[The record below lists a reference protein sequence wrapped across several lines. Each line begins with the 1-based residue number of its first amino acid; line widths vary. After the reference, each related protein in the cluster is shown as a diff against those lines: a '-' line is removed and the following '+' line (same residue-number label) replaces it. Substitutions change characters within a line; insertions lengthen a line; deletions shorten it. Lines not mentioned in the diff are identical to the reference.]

1 MKVKIITIIFLFIG
15 LVAEAQKPELT
26 HELYRE
32 KVEAYSQILKQK
44 KMQSMA
50 ATEARK
56 VAYTGYLPRI
66 DFNAEGT
73 LNMKELNAWNEPV
86 GQYRNHTY
94 QGVFVLAQPIYAGGA
109 LRAQHQI
116 AKADEKL
123 DQLSEELTLDQIHFQ
138 SDAFYWN
145 ASASQAMLQSAEE
158 YMKIVKQQFNIINDR
173 FTNGSISRTDMLM
186 ISTRLKEAELQH
198 IIARQNYSL
207 ALQKLNRLMGIDPDA
222 PVDNLSDISIESTP
236 VSILSLDNVLQRRAE
251 IASAEIS
258 IQKSEAQRKAALS
271 QYNPQLNMF
280 VSGGWATSSP
290 NMGHSVSFTPILG
303 VNLNVP
309 IFRWGA
315 RFKTNRQHAAYINMQ
330 KLQQSYIIDN
340 IKEELSS
347 ALTKIKE
354 TEFQVKT
361 AKENINLAEENLNLA
376 TFSYNEGKAS
386 MADVLSAQLAWTQ
399 AHSNLINAYLAEKMA
414 VAEYRKVV
422 SE

>member
-1 MKVKIITIIFLFIG
+1 MKAQIITILFLLIG
-15 LVAEAQKPELT
+15 VVVEAQKPQLT
-26 HELYRE
+26 QEQYRE

-44 KMQSMA
+44 KMQTMA

-109 LRAQHQI
+109 LRAQHKI

-123 DQLSEELTLDQIHFQ
+123 DQLSEELTLDQIYYQ

-158 YMKIVKQQFNIINDR
+158 YKKIVKQQFDIINDR

-207 ALQKLNRLMGIDPDA
+207 ALQKLNRLMGIDPEA
-222 PVDNLSDISIESTP
+222 PVDSLSDISIAPTQ
-236 VSILSLDNVLQRRAE
+236 VSILTLDDVLQRRAE
-251 IASAEIS
+251 YASSEIS

-280 VSGGWATSSP
+280 LSGGWATSSP
-290 NMGHSVSFTPILG
+290 NMGYDVSFTPILG

-315 RFKTNRQHAAYINMQ
+315 RFKTSRQHKAYINIQ
-330 KLQQSYIIDN
+330 KLQQSYVTDN
-340 IKEELSS
+340 IKEEL
-347 ALTKIKE
+347 AGAMTKLME
-354 TEFQVKT
+354 TEFQVNT
-361 AKENINLAEENLNLA
+361 AKENINLAEENLSLV

-386 MADVLSAQLAWTQ
+386 MADVLSSQLAWTQ
-399 AHSNLINAYLAEKMA
+399 AHSSLINAYLAEKMA

>member
-1 MKVKIITIIFLFIG
+1 MKAQIITLLFLFIG
-15 LVAEAQKPELT
+15 NVIGAQKPLLT
-26 HELYRE
+26 QELYRE
-32 KVEAYSQILKQK
+32 KVEEYSQILKQK
-44 KMQSMA
+44 KMQTMA

-73 LNMKELNAWNEPV
+73 LNLKELNAWNEPV

-109 LRAQHQI
+109 LKAQHQI

-123 DQLSEELTLDQIHFQ
+123 DQLSEELTLDQIHYQ

-158 YMKIVKQQFNIINDR
+158 YMKIVKQQFDIIKDR

-207 ALQKLNRLMGIDPDA
+207 ALQKLNRLMGVDP
-222 PVDNLSDISIESTP
+222 NESIGSLSDITTASSPIN
-236 VSILSLDNVLQRRAE
+236 ILSFEDVLQRRTE
-251 IASAEIS
+251 YASSEIS

-280 VSGGWATSSP
+280 ISGGWATSSP
-290 NMGHSVSFTPILG
+290 NMGYSVSFNPILG

-315 RFKTNRQHAAYINMQ
+315 RFKTSRQHNAYINIQ
-330 KLQQSYIIDN
+330 KLQQSYVTDN
-340 IKEELSS
+340 IKEEFSS
-347 ALTKIKE
+347 ALTKLKE

-361 AKENINLAEENLNLA
+361 AKENIDLAEENLSLV

-386 MADVLSAQLAWTQ
+386 MADVLSSQLAWTQ
-399 AHSNLINAYLAEKMA
+399 AHSNLINAYLAKKMA
-414 VAEYRKVV
+414 IAEYRKVV

>member
-1 MKVKIITIIFLFIG
+1 MKAQIITILFLLIG
-15 LVAEAQKPELT
+15 VVVEAQKPQLT
-26 HELYRE
+26 QEQYRE

-44 KMQSMA
+44 KMQTMA

-109 LRAQHQI
+109 LRAQHKI

-123 DQLSEELTLDQIHFQ
+123 DQLSEELTLDQIYYQ

-158 YMKIVKQQFNIINDR
+158 YKKIVKQQFDIINDR

-207 ALQKLNRLMGIDPDA
+207 ALQKLNRLMGIDPEA
-222 PVDNLSDISIESTP
+222 PVDSLSDISIAPTQ
-236 VSILSLDNVLQRRAE
+236 VSILTLDDVLQRRAE
-251 IASAEIS
+251 YASSEIS

-280 VSGGWATSSP
+280 LSGGWATSSP
-290 NMGHSVSFTPILG
+290 NMGYDVSFTPILG

-315 RFKTNRQHAAYINMQ
+315 RFKTSRQHKAYINIQ
-330 KLQQSYIIDN
+330 KLQQSYVTDN
-340 IKEELSS
+340 IKEEL
-347 ALTKIKE
+347 AGAMTKLKE
-354 TEFQVKT
+354 TEFQVNT
-361 AKENINLAEENLNLA
+361 AKENINLAEENLSLV

-386 MADVLSAQLAWTQ
+386 MADVLSSQLAWTQ
-399 AHSNLINAYLAEKMA
+399 AHSSLINAYLAEKMA